1 LPDFSWFNI
10 PNRENIYQKIPLVHK
25 IHTYKK
31 WPKNIHT
38 FSIPRPSK
46 IYSFLDVW
54 YAKIPS
60 ANPATQCDQIRPIF
74 ANLAIF
80 NLGFFLILRTSN
92 FWALRFHRKSL
103 LLNMDWDMYI
113 PMYLGT

>member
-1 LPDFSWFNI
+1 MAEKYSYIFHSKAL
-10 PNRENIYQKIPLVHK
+10 QKYTHFWMSGMQK
-25 IHTYKK
+25 
-31 WPKNIHT
+31 
-38 FSIPRPSK
+38 
-46 IYSFLDVW
+46 
-54 YAKIPS
+54 PS

-103 LLNMDWDMYI
+103 VLNMDWAMYI